1 MNKNKNWNILQIVQA
16 QGGWTAMHCQESNNH
31 EITIFKRPI
40 ICWAVVEAAGDIA
53 AVRTEVRG
61 VEQRSGHLAVV
72 EDFINPEQGGG
83 YGIDRNHYFLGYDDP
98 EAHKESEYWIKQ
110 ANERLR
116 VEKEK
121 HQPTVIR

>member
-1 MNKNKNWNILQIVQA
+1 MNKNKNWKVLQIIQA
-16 QGGWTAMHCQESNNH
+16 QDGWTAVHCQESNNH

-40 ICWAVVEAAGDIA
+40 ICWAIVEAAGDT

-61 VEQRSGHLAVV
+61 IEQISSQLVVV
-72 EDFINPEQGGG
+72 EDFINTEQIDG
-83 YGIDRNHYFLGYDDP
+83 YDIDRNKYFLGYNDP

-116 VEKEK
+116 TEREKD
-121 HQPTVIR
+121 PRRRIA